1 MLYGAAKPVVLDAQ
15 PVSTCWISAVWVW
28 VIPAMGDFDLALS
41 TPAKCE
47 RRLVKSDLE
56 NGIVQVPPRCRNE
69 ENKKTQ
75 FCQNKSQKGLE
86 RFESIQDPHD
96 VLKRPLQRSSVFHYC
111 PFLGSKS
118 SIVVWLQAQQSLL
131 DLQRPDNG
139 AH

>member
-75 FCQNKSQKGLE
+75 FCQNKSQTMSEG
-86 RFESIQDPHD
+86 FGT
-96 VLKRPLQRSSVFHYC
+96 F
-111 PFLGSKS
+111 
-118 SIVVWLQAQQSLL
+118 
-131 DLQRPDNG
+131 
-139 AH
+139 